1 MLGAEEVDE
10 MFEKIL
16 VAVDGSESADKA
28 VALTVQLAGAM
39 GSEVTVM
46 HVREVEIGRFHGALE
61 APADALAIASA
72 VVDRLAEQG
81 IVAKAEVRSA
91 PFGRAAAEIVDEAQ
105 QGGFDA
111 IVMGSRGLSD
121 WAASFVGSVA
131 HKVINLAHC
140 PVVIA
145 R

>member
-1 MLGAEEVDE
+1 

-16 VAVDGSESADKA
+16 LAVDGSETADRA
-28 VALTVQLAGAM
+28 VELTAQLATAM
-39 GSEVTVM
+39 RSDVTVF
-46 HVREVEIGRFHGALE
+46 HVREVEYGRFHSTLE
-61 APADALAIASA
+61 APADALAIANK
-72 VVDRLAEQG
+72 VVERLTGQG

-91 PFGRAAAEIVDEAQ
+91 PFGRAASEIVDEAR
-105 QGGFDA
+105 QGGADV

-131 HKVINLAHC
+131 HKVINLADC
-140 PVVIA
+140 PVLIA